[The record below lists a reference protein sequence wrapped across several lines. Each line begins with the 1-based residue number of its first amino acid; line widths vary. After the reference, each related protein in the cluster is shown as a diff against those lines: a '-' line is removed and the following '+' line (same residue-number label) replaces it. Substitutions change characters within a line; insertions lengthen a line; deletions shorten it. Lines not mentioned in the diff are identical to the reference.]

1 MKASARARDLPVALA
16 IVRWCAAGATA
27 LSVALGPGLLDNAH
41 AADDAAWHSLKGLVS
56 AAYFSDACRHEAELF
71 GIVGLADPRFLIAAF
86 GRRMAAGTPDARAEV
101 RAGPVDV
108 KSGSAGCSLPA
119 VGFINL
125 LRLNGIAAELALV
138 STQRAGAPSEPAA
151 LDKLDK
157 ALVYVPVL
165 DRYFDPAATDLSENA
180 ALDRITKG
188 DAIRAHLVGPA
199 PFTDPASATCSDVC
213 MSVYAPHHDP
223 YAVRV
228 VTEAIHAP

>member
-1 MKASARARDLPVALA
+1 MKVSARARDFPIALA
-16 IVRWCAAGATA
+16 IMQCCAAGATA
-27 LSVALGPGLLDNAH
+27 LCVALGPSLLGNAH

-71 GIVGLADPRFLIAAF
+71 GILGSADPRFLIAAF
-86 GRRMAAGTPDARAEV
+86 GRRMATGTLDARAEV
-101 RAGPVDV
+101 RAGSVEV
-108 KSGSAGCSLPA
+108 ESGSAGCSLPA

-125 LRLNGIAAELALV
+125 LRLNGIAVELALV
-138 STQRAGAPSEPAA
+138 STQLAGAPSEPAA
-151 LDKLDK
+151 LDELERV
-157 ALVYVPVL
+157 LVYVPVL

-188 DAIRAHLVGPA
+188 NAIRVHLIGPA
-199 PFTDPASATCSDVC
+199 PFTDPASATCGDVC